1 MSTSTD
7 TETKTTSEQVS
18 IEQEQTR
25 EQGEAPIRRAPR
37 LSLSQ
42 FWSFVLLPLLLTR
55 LLLELVGTV
64 TVYYLLPLINK
75 KQPIYPDLHTTQL
88 PNMFWLMWYHFDSG
102 FYLSIA
108 QGGYWDAASLKHMS
122 NWAFFPLYPVLMHI
136 LGLPFG
142 ESTTALQIAG
152 LAISLLATVV
162 AGLYLYKI
170 TAFELNPTAG
180 IIAVCLLALFP
191 TGFYLTA
198 IYPESLA
205 LALTIACLYY
215 ARLHRWW
222 LSGLCGG
229 LAALTHPQGVF
240 LVIVVAWEYWQA
252 LADRWEPLRPVQGIV
267 TQVQEWIRSRLIGFL
282 RSLQDWRTLAGF
294 VALLLIPVGL
304 GLFCLYG
311 KWQVNTFLP
320 FEEVEKN
327 GWGRSFS
334 NPILLILHMLHHP
347 RPTSPYDWNFYGLNM
362 TAVIV
367 FLLLLIPIFRK
378 LPAIY
383 GIFSL
388 IFVLMPL
395 TVGETNSI
403 TRFYLGIFP
412 VYMLIAWWCSKNSE
426 KQVIR
431 TFSICVT
438 FALLLALGMT
448 MFTLGVYSMS

>member
-1 MSTSTD
+1 MSTST
-7 TETKTTSEQVS
+7 KTTNEHITV
-18 IEQEQTR
+18 ELEETR
-25 EQGEAPIRRAPR
+25 EKFASERLQPTH

-42 FWSFVLLPLLLTR
+42 LWSFVLLPLLLTR

-64 TVYYLLPLINK
+64 TVYYILPLINK
-75 KQPIYPDLHTTQL
+75 KQPIYPGPAISQL

-122 NWAFFPLYPVLMHI
+122 NWAFFPLYPVLMHM

-142 ESTTALQIAG
+142 ESITALQLAG

-162 AGLYLYKI
+162 TGIYLYKI
-170 TAFELNPTAG
+170 TVFELNPTAG
-180 IIAVCLLALFP
+180 ILAVCFLALFP
-191 TGFYLTA
+191 TSFYLTA

-205 LALTIACLYY
+205 LALTLACVYY

-252 LADRWEPLRPVQGIV
+252 LADQWEPMHPGQGIIAH
-267 TQVQEWIRSRLIGFL
+267 VQEWCRSRFVGLM
-282 RSLQDWRTLAGF
+282 RSLEDWRTWRGF
-294 VALLLIPVGL
+294 VALLLIPIGL
-304 GLFCLYG
+304 GIFCVYG

-327 GWGRSFS
+327 GWGRTFS

-347 RPTSPYDWNFYGLNM
+347 QPASPYDWNFYGLSM

-378 LPAIY
+378 LPAMY

-388 IFVLMPL
+388 VFMLMPL

-412 VYMLIAWWCSKNSE
+412 VYMLLAWWCNRDSA
-426 KQVIR
+426 KQLVRSYSIFVI
-431 TFSICVT
+431 

>member
-1 MSTSTD
+1 MSTST
-7 TETKTTSEQVS
+7 KTTDQQISVEQ
-18 IEQEQTR
+18 QETQATV
-25 EQGEAPIRRAPR
+25 APASPRPPR
-37 LSLSQ
+37 LTLAQ
-42 FWSFVLLPLLLTR
+42 LWSFVLLPLLLTR

-64 TVYYLLPLINK
+64 TVYYILPLINR
-75 KQPIYPDLHTTQL
+75 KQPIYPDPHITQL

-136 LGLPFG
+136 LAFPFG
-142 ESTTALQIAG
+142 ESTTALQISG
-152 LAISLLATVV
+152 LAISLLATFV

-170 TAFELNPTAG
+170 AVFELNPTAG
-180 IIAVCLLALFP
+180 VLAVCFLALFP
-191 TGFYLTA
+191 TSFYLTA
-198 IYPESLA
+198 IYPKSLA
-205 LALTIACLYY
+205 LALTLACIYY

-240 LVIVVAWEYWQA
+240 LVVVVAWEYWQT
-252 LADRWEPLRPVQGIV
+252 LANQWEPMRPIQGV
-267 TQVQEWIRSRLIGFL
+267 TAYIEEWCRSRFVGLF
-282 RSLQDWRTLAGF
+282 RSLKDWRTWRGF
-294 VALLLIPVGL
+294 VALLLIPLGL

-311 KWQVNTFLP
+311 KWQVNAFLA
-320 FEEVEKN
+320 FEQVEQN
-327 GWGRSFS
+327 GWGRTFS

-362 TAVIV
+362 AAIIV

-388 IFVLMPL
+388 IFILMPL

-403 TRFYLGIFP
+403 TRFYLGVFP
-412 VYMLIAWWCSKNSE
+412 IYLILAWWCSKDSA
-426 KQVIR
+426 KQLVR
-431 TFSICVT
+431 SFSVLAI
-438 FALLLALGMT
+438 FAMLLALGMT

>member
-1 MSTSTD
+1 MSTSTRTN
-7 TETKTTSEQVS
+7 TEHIAT
-18 IEQEQTR
+18 EQEEPR
-25 EQGEAPIRRAPR
+25 EKVVSDPRRSIH
-37 LSLSQ
+37 LSWSQ
-42 FWSFVLLPLLLTR
+42 LWSYVLLPILLTR

-64 TVYYLLPLINK
+64 TVYYILPLINK
-75 KQPIYPDLHTTQL
+75 KQPIYPDPHITQL

-136 LGLPFG
+136 LGLPSG
-142 ESTTALQIAG
+142 ESTTALQISG
-152 LAISLLATVV
+152 LAISLLATIV
-162 AGLYLYKI
+162 AALYLYKL
-170 TAFELNPTAG
+170 TVFELNPTAG
-180 IIAVCLLALFP
+180 ILAVCFLALFP
-191 TGFYLTA
+191 TSFYLTA

-205 LALTIACLYY
+205 LALTLACIYY

-240 LVIVVAWEYWQA
+240 LIVVVAWEYWQA
-252 LADRWEPLRPVQGIV
+252 LAEQWEPMRPVQGIV
-267 TQVQEWIRSRLIGFL
+267 AHIEEWCHSRFTGLL
-282 RSLQDWRTLAGF
+282 RSLKDWRTWRGF
-294 VALLLIPVGL
+294 VALLLIPLGL
-304 GLFCLYG
+304 GIFCLYG
-311 KWQVNTFLP
+311 KWQVNSFLP
-320 FEEVEKN
+320 FELVEQN
-327 GWGRSFS
+327 GWGRTFS

-388 IFVLMPL
+388 VFILMPL

-403 TRFYLGIFP
+403 TRFYLGVFP
-412 VYMLIAWWCSKNSE
+412 VYMLLAWWCSRDSA
-426 KQVIR
+426 KQLVRSYSIFVI
-431 TFSICVT
+431 

>member
-1 MSTSTD
+1 MATSTD
-7 TETKTTSEQVS
+7 TETTTSEQVS
-18 IEQEQTR
+18 IEQEKAQ
-25 EQGEAPIRRAPR
+25 EQAESKTRRAPR

-42 FWSFVLLPLLLTR
+42 FWSFVVLPLLLTR
-55 LLLELVGTV
+55 LLLELVGMV
-64 TVYYLLPLINK
+64 TVYYILPLINK
-75 KQPIYPDLHTTQL
+75 KQPIYPDPHITQW

-170 TAFELNPTAG
+170 TVLEFNSTAS

-191 TGFYLTA
+191 TSFYLTA

-222 LSGLCGG
+222 LAGLCGG

-252 LADRWEPLRPVQGIV
+252 LADRWESLRPVQGIV
-267 TQVQEWIRSRLIGFL
+267 AQVQEWVRSRLMGFL
-282 RSLQDWRTLAGF
+282 RSLQDWRTLVGF

-304 GLFCLYG
+304 GFFCLYG

-327 GWGRSFS
+327 GWGRTFS
-334 NPILLILHMLHHP
+334 NPILLVLHMLHHP

-388 IFVLMPL
+388 IFILMPL

-412 VYMLIAWWCSKNSE
+412 VYMLLAWWCSKNSE
-426 KQVIR
+426 KQMIR
-431 TFSICVT
+431 SFSLYAI
-438 FALLLALGMT
+438 FGLLLALGMT